1 MEIFIGIVFGIVV
14 LGILLL
20 SIGKSIGAPNPES
33 MSEAA
38 IYQRLRTES
47 GWIQKYLSHPIGTQQ
62 TESLKRMYDEKSNYT
77 RMLVAELNKRNSP
90 RTQEV
95 VNVALNGDKFNSK
108 AAINSLIPQF
118 EQNSETAPSAEK
130 IADVIP
136 GSVGQNNTSA
146 RDAVDKAFD
155 PALMQMTAYQLGTMY
170 FHALKEKNKFG
181 LLVASKFE
189 VSEGLSEAWL
199 DSYPPEKTISM
210 ADAAIALR
218 EGLAYHERR
227 IRNQLVQVHQRM
239 VFDLGEKNS
248 KSKSEVDI
256 IHKEYLQEI
265 KNILGKEPGPADLTD
280 IASFTPARDERW
292 G

>member
-1 MEIFIGIVFGIVV
+1 MAKPLLEADCPLHATTDFGTDHPLPSASNNLTLRYSIVINFNY
-14 LGILLL
+14 LLQ
-20 SIGKSIGAPNPES
+20 NF
-33 MSEAA
+33 
-38 IYQRLRTES
+38 
-47 GWIQKYLSHPIGTQQ
+47 YLF
-62 TESLKRMYDEKSNYT
+62 EKKN
-77 RMLVAELNKRNSP
+77 
-90 RTQEV
+90 
-95 VNVALNGDKFNSK
+95 F
-108 AAINSLIPQF
+108 
-118 EQNSETAPSAEK
+118 ETAPSAEK

-136 GSVGQNNTSA
+136 GSVGQNNTRA

-265 KNILGKEPGPADLTD
+265 KNILGKEPGQADLTD